1 MPITTTT
8 CKQASKQASKCGFT
22 PERLLWV
29 SADVLEA
36 LQEAPQ
42 FEFSKIERCN
52 ATLYFWGLGY
62 TNGSTPNER
71 ASLRAVS
78 RQAACICYASYA

>member
-42 FEFSKIERCN
+42 FEFSKMECFIE
-52 ATLYFWGLGY
+52 TLYFWGLGY
-62 TNGSTPNER
+62 THLERKHTER
-71 ASLRAVS
+71 ARKLARGQPAG
-78 RQAACICYASYA
+78 ACICYA